1 MNRLELI
8 NRLAE
13 RYPQLTQ
20 PTLLLAVKSITRQ
33 IGDALSQ
40 GERIEIRG
48 FGSFSV
54 HQAPARMGRNPA
66 TGETVQIPAKNRV
79 HFKPGQELKSRVN
92 KNGLEKSSE

>member
-20 PTLLLAVKSITRQ
+20 LTVSLAVKSITRQ
-33 IGDALSQ
+33 IGNALTQ

-54 HQAPARMGRNPA
+54 HQTPARMGRNPA
-66 TGETVQIPAKNRV
+66 TGEIVQIPTKSRV
-79 HFKPGQELKSRVN
+79 HFKPGQELRGRVN
-92 KNGLEKSSE
+92 KA